1 MKKYKYLILSVM
13 TAACLSSCLD
23 EDPLYSQNNNV
34 VFSSESSAELALL
47 GCYSYMSSTSA
58 YGQHFQEIPVSG
70 SGFAWSQRSGS
81 DGIVSLAT
89 LSSDGLISTT
99 WNGMYKVISE
109 VNAYLENLN
118 ESGLSAEI
126 KAQYGGEALFLRAM
140 AYYNL
145 VSLFGDVPLKTIA
158 STSEEISIPR
168 SPRVEVLEQVVDDLR
183 NALPIAKSSEDGRVN
198 SWAVKAFLGKV
209 YYRMAMLGIN
219 TAENLQNAK
228 TQFDDVY
235 EHGPYRL
242 EANYADLFGDW
253 VVGSKESI
261 FQLNFSLTSPSC
273 FNRASNRFSPTGST
287 PGVCWSTYRSTKA
300 AYDLH
305 EGTYPGDPRIAAT
318 FQTTYRD
325 RGGNNKPNPKDQVGD
340 QPSANDSVY
349 MYPYISYKVVLD
361 SVKIDGDKYKYEYDS
376 IAKGGKNVASRT
388 FVVKLPY
395 KEFEDPT
402 NPDMDYLK
410 NLVVPEDATP
420 YEKARIK
427 ALKSVENEF
436 VTGGKQNSWPA
447 HMKLYD
453 PNQQG
458 TASHK
463 NLMVYRYAEM
473 LLLMADVYNELENTT
488 KAIQLVEEVL
498 DRARTSNGGNGIEPK
513 AWSSSLTK
521 EQVSEKIY
529 FEFFFE
535 LNGEPDMYELLRIK
549 GTEYLKKALQYH
561 NNHELTKASDAYYK
575 ESAQKWSDRVYNDG
589 NLTDDFLKKN
599 LLLPIPDSERDAN
612 PGITDNNF
620 GY

>member
-13 TAACLSSCLD
+13 AAACLSSCLD
-23 EDPLYSQNNNV
+23 EEPLYSQNNTV

-58 YGQHFQEIPVSG
+58 YGQHFQEIPISG

-109 VNAYLENLN
+109 VNAYLENLE
-118 ESGLSAEI
+118 ESGLSAEV
-126 KAQYGGEALFLRAM
+126 KAQYGGEAKFLRAL

-145 VSLFGDVPLKTIA
+145 VALFGDVPLKTVV
-158 STSEEISIPR
+158 STSEGISVAR
-168 SPRVEVLEQVVDDLR
+168 SPRAEVLGQVVIDLKE
-183 NALPIAKSSEDGRVN
+183 ALSIAESSEAGRVN
-198 SWAVKAFLGKV
+198 SWVVKAFLGKV
-209 YYRMAMLGIN
+209 YYRMAMLDIN
-219 TAENLQNAK
+219 KAENLQNAK

-235 EHGPYRL
+235 EHGPYKL
-242 EANYADLFGDW
+242 EANYSDLFGDW
-253 VVGSKESI
+253 VTGSKESI

-273 FNRASNRFSPTGST
+273 FNRASNRFAPTGST
-287 PGVCWSTYRSTKA
+287 PGVNWSTYRSTKA

-318 FQTTYRD
+318 FQTAYRD

-340 QPSANDSVY
+340 QSSANDSVY
-349 MYPYISYKVVLD
+349 MYPYIAYKVVVD
-361 SVKIDGDKYKYEYDS
+361 SIKQSDGSYKYEYDS

-395 KEFEDPT
+395 KEFGDPT
-402 NPDMDYLK
+402 NPDLNYLK
-410 NLVVPEDATP
+410 NLVIPTNGDP
-420 YEKARIK
+420 YEIARIK
-427 ALKSVENEF
+427 ALKSVETEF
-436 VTGGKQNSWPA
+436 VTGGKQFSWPA

-453 PNQQG
+453 PAQQG
-458 TASHK
+458 AASHK

-473 LLLMADVYNELENTT
+473 LLLMADVYNELDNTP

-498 DRARTSNGGNGIEPK
+498 GRARTSNGGNGIEPM
-513 AWSSSLTK
+513 AWSSSLSK
-521 EQVSEKIY
+521 AQVSEKIY
-529 FEFFFE
+529 LEFLFE
-535 LNGEPDMYELLRIK
+535 LNGEPSMYELLRIK
-549 GTEYLKKALQYH
+549 GADYLKIALQYH

-575 ESAQKWSDRVYNDG
+575 TSAQKWSDRVYNDG

-599 LLLPIPDSERDAN
+599 LLFPVPDSERDAN